1 MYTDKNGKKWY
12 KVGLH
17 IHTTISDGVVEPCEM
32 ARIYKN
38 AGYDAVAITDHWNFH
53 DFDKIEGLEIISGCE
68 YNLGSSDTHHDV
80 MHIVGVGMER
90 DPEITDHAIASAQQV
105 INGINSVG
113 GLAVLA
119 HPHWS
124 LNDKSDILPLKG
136 FAAVEIYN
144 AVSEAVMSNRAYSGY
159 IIDSLANDG
168 MYLPIFAT
176 DDAHYYNGHDNTRG
190 FVMVAAKSGRTEDI
204 LSALKAGDFYASQGP
219 HLEVFRKEDK
229 IIVECSPCT
238 EVAFMSNAAW
248 APDRMVRA
256 DSATYAEYTIK
267 DFEKW
272 IRVEVCDRGG
282 NFAWSNIIEL

>member
-1 MYTDKNGKKWY
+1 MFIDENGKKWY

-17 IHTTISDGVVEPCEM
+17 IHTTISDGKVTPERM

-38 AGYDAVAITDHWNFH
+38 AGYDAVAMTDHWNYH
-53 DFDKIEGLEIISGCE
+53 DFDKIEDLEIISGCE
-68 YNLGSSDTHHDV
+68 YNLGSSNTIHDV
-80 MHIVGVGMER
+80 MHIVGFGMKKDPKIER
-90 DPEITDHAIASAQQV
+90 NAAPQAVIDA
-105 INGINSVG
+105 INGVDG
-113 GLAVLA
+113 FAVLA

-168 MYLPIFAT
+168 MYLPIIAT

-190 FVMVAAKSGRTEDI
+190 FVMVAAKSGSAEDI
-204 LSALKAGDFYASQGP
+204 LAALKAGDFYASQGP
-219 HLEVFRKEDK
+219 HLEVCREGDK
-229 IIVECSPCT
+229 IIARCSPCVT
-238 EVAFMSNAAW
+238 IAFMSNSAW
-248 APDRMVRA
+248 APDRMVRG
-256 DSATYAEYTIK
+256 DSVTCAEYTVK

-272 IRVEVCDRGG
+272 LRVEVCDRAG